1 MELTEEIAAA
11 LDAAERDRTP
21 IAPPSEAHPGL
32 SLAGAYAVQRAV
44 RARRE
49 AAGNRVVGHKVGI
62 TSQAMQEMLGV
73 DQPDFG
79 YLTEA
84 MVFDSGARLAARAL
98 IAPRVEAEIAFRLRT
113 PLEAGPGLDRAA
125 VLAATEAV
133 APALEI
139 IDSRVADW
147 RIGITDTVADN
158 ASSARVVLGDFIAL
172 ADVEQDLAEIEAT
185 MRVVAADG
193 GAEQVT
199 GAGAAVLG
207 HPAEPII
214 WLAEALATYGGE
226 PLLAGQVVIPGAMA
240 RALPIAAGSEITAD
254 FGVLGGVRASVVDGD
269 TDERS

>member
-1 MELTEEIAAA
+1 MELTEQIAAA
-11 LDAAERDRTP
+11 LDVAERDRTP
-21 IAPPSEAHPGL
+21 IPPPSETHPGL
-32 SLAGAYAVQRAV
+32 SLTDAYAVQRIV

-49 AAGNRVVGHKVGI
+49 AAGNRIVGHKVGI

-79 YLTEA
+79 YLTDA
-84 MVFDSGARLAARAL
+84 MVFASGARLGGAAL
-98 IAPRVEAEIAFRLRT
+98 IAPRVEAEIALRLGA
-113 PLEAGPGLDRAA
+113 PLHAVPGLDRVA

-147 RIGITDTVADN
+147 RIAITDTVADN
-158 ASSARVVLGDFIAL
+158 ASSARVVLGEFVPL
-172 ADVEQDLAEIEAT
+172 VDVGEDLAAIEAT

-193 GAEQVT
+193 SAEEVT

-214 WLAEALATYGGE
+214 WLADALATYGGE
-226 PLLAGQVVIPGAMA
+226 PLLPGQVVIPGAMA
-240 RALPIAAGSEITAD
+240 RALPIAAGSEISAD
-254 FGVLGGVRASVVDGD
+254 FGVLGRVRASVIDGD
-269 TDERS
+269 TDERN